1 MENLLRR
8 LATVLT
14 VDSVVLAEPDQ
25 KDSAG
30 MVPEDLDRQHLVAQN
45 RHHLLHHSCW
55 DLCPLTENHHAVCDR
70 TEADLVA
77 ALEAVRTDRPVPE
90 AVA

>member
-14 VDSVVLAEPDQ
+14 VDSAGLLEPDRR
-25 KDSAG
+25 DSAR
-30 MVPEDLDRQHLVAQN
+30 MVPEDLDLLHLVAQN
-45 RHHLLHHSCW
+45 RCHLLHHSCW

-70 TEADLVA
+70 TVADSAEAAGPVG
-77 ALEAVRTDRPVPE
+77 TDRPVPE